1 MNSAGSSFKP
11 DAAGADPKQLG
22 YIPHLRLGD
31 GQEIPMIAYGLGTA
45 NFKRGGA
52 DATNAI
58 DKKIVQDTVT
68 AIRSGY
74 FHLDGAD
81 GYGNEAEL
89 GLAIKEAGV
98 PRDKLYVVTKLSK
111 PSADK
116 TIEQDFTTSLQKLG
130 LDYVDLYLIH
140 APFFANGDPKLLQ
153 QKWAEMEAIKAS
165 GRARS
170 IGVSNFLQKHLEI
183 VLETANVPPAI
194 NQIEY
199 HPYLQHGDLL
209 DFHRKNSIAISAYA
223 GLTAVTK
230 AKPGPLDDIY
240 AKIANKYGVSEG
252 EIALRWIIDQGVVA
266 ITTSS
271 KEERLQSFL
280 SKLPSFKLTPAE
292 IKLIADVGKEKH
304 FRGFWNHKIAA
315 DDRS

>member
-1 MNSAGSSFKP
+1 MAQQAASFKP
-11 DAAGADPKQLG
+11 DAAGTDPKQLG
-22 YIPHLRLGD
+22 YIPHLKLND
-31 GQEIPMIAYGLGTA
+31 GEEIPMIAYGLGTA
-45 NFKRGGA
+45 NFKKGGA
-52 DATNAI
+52 DAGNSI
-58 DKKIVQDTVT
+58 DKKIVADTVT
-68 AIRSGY
+68 AIKSGY

-140 APFFANGDPKLLQ
+140 SPFFADGDPKLLQ
-153 QKWAEMEAIKAS
+153 QKWAEMEVIKAS
-165 GRARS
+165 GRAKS
-170 IGVSNFLQKHLEI
+170 IGLSNFLQKHLEI
-183 VLETANVPPAI
+183 VLETAKIPPAI
-194 NQIEY
+194 NQIEF

-209 DFHRKNSIAISAYA
+209 DFHRKNNIAVSAYA

-240 AKIANKYGVSEG
+240 AQLAKKYGVSEG
-252 EIALRWIIDQGVVA
+252 DVALRWILDQGVVA

-271 KEERLQSFL
+271 KEERLTSFL

-292 IKLIADVGKEKH
+292 VKLIGDQGKEKH
-304 FRGFWNHKIAA
+304 FRGFWNHKFAA